1 MHPLPRRTLRRLIKQ
16 YGPTLLDDPARVD
29 ALLADHCGRY
39 RAERFVLVYA
49 LRERISVADSS
60 DTYWRRI
67 CSRRLQSRYCFSSE
81 AAQWAAE
88 SWSFALKI
96 DPPEPINSRDGG
108 DSLDG
113 LHGEL
118 SDYPRHALSKLLTE
132 YGFDLLSDPER
143 VNALLADLSGE
154 FGRERFLLVH
164 ALREGIPSDLLAQK
178 RMSAARVRRLTRRLQ
193 KRYGFSGKAAQW
205 AVESWSAALNQ
216 AASAAASR
224 PQGAKRT
231 NLIKVLGQLSFRLL
245 MLLGLLVIGVV
256 ALVFT
261 WQSAIEVAD
270 RGAAWLASIPGTV
283 EKELSQFVD
292 HFVRP
297 VITWVV
303 GLPGLIALGT
313 VTGLAT
319 IKALGLKRVWRGV
332 TWLIGTTWSG
342 MGKVWGRLSHRQKMW
357 LALGFIGIVV
367 LSYTWQSLFVY
378 AEWGVAW
385 LQSVPKL
392 IDEILTHFA
401 VHVVLPAIA
410 WLVGIPG
417 LIALGAISGLL
428 TVRLVGLRRAWIGFT
443 WPIRITWLGLRKVG
457 KGFVWLIGITWLG
470 LRKVGKGF
478 AWLIGITWLGLGK
491 AGKGSVWLT
500 GVTWLGL
507 RKVGKGFAWLIG
519 ITWLGLGKAGKGFA
533 WLIGVTWLGL
543 RKLAKGLSWLTKITG
558 MGLGKALDQLSF
570 RQQVWLGLGVTAILA
585 LGLMWQDALAYAE
598 WGIAL
603 VLSTSRSI
611 EGRFSQIVDYVSKTE
626 IERSVTIPGLIAL
639 GAISG
644 LLTLK
649 SLGFGKV
656 LSRLSLPQQIWLGLS
671 LTAILAL
678 GLMWQGATMYAER
691 GIAWLLSTLDSIERR
706 LSQIVD
712 YVSVSQIEGLA
723 GIQGLIALGAV
734 FGLLTIIFIA
744 SGRERI
750 RRGIALL
757 MRLKR

>member
-29 ALLADHCGRY
+29 ALLADYCGRH

-60 DTYWRRI
+60 DTYWRRM
-67 CSRRLQSRYCFSSE
+67 CFRRLQSRYCFSSE

-88 SWSFALKI
+88 SWSSALKI
-96 DPPEPINSRDGG
+96 DPPEPINSREGG

-164 ALREGIPSDLLAQK
+164 ALREGIPADLLAQK
-178 RMSAARVRRLTRRLQ
+178 RKSAARVRRLTRRLQ

-216 AASAAASR
+216 AAPAAASR

-270 RGAAWLASIPGTV
+270 RGAAWLASLPGTV

-297 VITWVV
+297 AITWVV
-303 GLPGLIALGT
+303 GVPGLIALGT
-313 VTGLAT
+313 VSGLAT

-342 MGKVWGRLSHRQKMW
+342 MGKVSGRLSHRQKMW

-443 WPIRITWLGLRKVG
+443 WPIRITWLGLKVVG

-470 LRKVGKGF
+470 L
-478 AWLIGITWLGLGK
+478 GK
-491 AGKGSVWLT
+491 AGKGLAWLT

-507 RKVGKGFAWLIG
+507 R
-519 ITWLGLGKAGKGFA
+519 KAGKGFA

-543 RKLAKGLSWLTKITG
+543 RILAKGLSWLIKITRL
-558 MGLGKALDQLSF
+558 GLGKALDQLSF
-570 RQQVWLGLGVTAILA
+570 RQQVWLGLGLTAILA

-603 VLSTSRSI
+603 VLSTSKSI
-611 EGRFSQIVDYVSKTE
+611 EGRFSQIVNYVSKTE

-678 GLMWQGATMYAER
+678 GLMWQGAVMYAER
-691 GIAWLLSTLDSIERR
+691 GITWLLSTLDSIERR
-706 LSQIVD
+706 LSQITD

>member
-470 LRKVGKGF
+470 L
-478 AWLIGITWLGLGK
+478 
-491 AGKGSVWLT
+491 
-500 GVTWLGL
+500 
-507 RKVGKGFAWLIG
+507 
-519 ITWLGLGKAGKGFA
+519 GKAGKGFA